1 MKHLHFVLSLNLPII
16 PTFRDIANLI
26 ECMAMFYFI
35 KWLSVFSIVTEPC
48 ADRFLLFG
56 GFSVLLHY
64 TLNVGGF

>member
-1 MKHLHFVLSLNLPII
+1 
-16 PTFRDIANLI
+16 
-26 ECMAMFYFI
+26 MAMFYFI